1 VVQGIAFLAVNGASV
16 RNARRQVDE
25 ALAFTADAFA
35 RSLEVRETTLLEKAR
50 LLSSDFAFK
59 EASATGEHAT
69 LLSVLE
75 NHRERIAASV
85 MMLASM
91 GDDPRT
97 EGCTLHPEDAGV
109 AFPLPQLLAAAQD
122 SEFGEASS
130 IEFLDDRPHQL
141 VVTPLF
147 MPEPE
152 KWIVLGFPVDEA
164 LARRQSEGT
173 GTEVSLLRMEAGR
186 WVPFASTLPEV
197 AREELGGRI
206 SPELGEAGQ
215 RVTLEMAGLDYVTWV
230 VPARSAG
237 ETRVAIALQR
247 SLDEALAPY
256 LRLRALLVGIFALG
270 VLLSLA
276 GGALLASRVTRPVAR
291 LVEGAARIEQGD
303 YTRPVEVAQRDELG
317 VLADSFNRMTVGL
330 AERDRVRNL
339 LGMVVSP
346 AVAEELLSKKIE
358 LGGEERLVSVL
369 FTDVRNFTSLSERTS
384 PQELV
389 SLLNTYLTRVSDI
402 VEAHEGVVDKYI
414 GDAVMAV
421 FGAPLSHPDDALRA
435 VRTATAMAASVDAI
449 NGELG
454 LEGDAR
460 VGMGVGVSTGVVVAG
475 NMGSLTRL
483 NYTVIGD
490 SVNVASRLE
499 GLTKQYGV
507 AVIVGKA
514 TRNACAEMAF
524 RELDRVRVKG
534 RAEALS
540 IFEPWGEEAALDE
553 AARAMLQR
561 WNEALECFRA
571 RAWDRAEALFAE
583 FEARDPGRP
592 LHALYRG
599 RIARFRAEP
608 PGPDWDGTTTW
619 QEK

>member
-1 VVQGIAFLAVNGASV
+1 
-16 RNARRQVDE
+16 
-25 ALAFTADAFA
+25 
-35 RSLEVRETTLLEKAR
+35 
-50 LLSSDFAFK
+50 
-59 EASATGEHAT
+59 
-69 LLSVLE
+69 
-75 NHRERIAASV
+75 
-85 MMLASM
+85 M
-91 GDDPRT
+91 
-97 EGCTLHPEDAGV
+97 
-109 AFPLPQLLAAAQD
+109 
-122 SEFGEASS
+122 
-130 IEFLDDRPHQL
+130 
-141 VVTPLF
+141 
-147 MPEPE
+147 
-152 KWIVLGFPVDEA
+152 
-164 LARRQSEGT
+164 
-173 GTEVSLLRMEAGR
+173 
-186 WVPFASTLPEV
+186 
-197 AREELGGRI
+197 
-206 SPELGEAGQ
+206 
-215 RVTLEMAGLDYVTWV
+215 
-230 VPARSAG
+230 
-237 ETRVAIALQR
+237 
-247 SLDEALAPY
+247 
-256 LRLRALLVGIFALG
+256 
-270 VLLSLA
+270 
-276 GGALLASRVTRPVAR
+276 
-291 LVEGAARIEQGD
+291 
-303 YTRPVEVAQRDELG
+303 
-317 VLADSFNRMTVGL
+317 
-330 AERDRVRNL
+330 
-339 LGMVVSP
+339 
-346 AVAEELLSKKIE
+346 
-358 LGGEERLVSVL
+358 
-369 FTDVRNFTSLSERTS
+369 
-384 PQELV
+384 
-389 SLLNTYLTRVSDI
+389 
-402 VEAHEGVVDKYI
+402 
-414 GDAVMAV
+414 
-421 FGAPLSHPDDALRA
+421 
-435 VRTATAMAASVDAI
+435 AMAASVDAI

-608 PGPDWDGTTTW
+608 PGADWDGTTTW